1 MATTSDVMAR
11 RIGRIVFGAM
21 LLVGVGYLVVA
32 LCSGDFGRRWTHH
45 GPGGLHDFH
54 QRLDAAEIIG
64 LTWLAA
70 ILAGF
75 VAWRIALRRRFSG
88 DPEALFAR
96 SLMVPAAGISLILP
110 LTLHLPVV
118 LTLTDHASFDTW
130 VAVSMCI
137 TGLAHLVL
145 AVASAVRG
153 YQLVMGKPA
162 WTPRGIYVAT
172 VVTSCLPFIILYA
185 IPPILVAITALPF
198 LPLLR
203 AMDRLVVRERAQLAS
218 APQVLPRAVA
228 RLAAAA

>member
-21 LLVGVGYLVVA
+21 LFVGVAYLIVA
-32 LCSGDFGRRWTHH
+32 LYSGGFGRRWTHH
-45 GPGGLHDFH
+45 GSGGLHDFR
-54 QRLDAAEIIG
+54 QRFDAAEIIG
-64 LTWLAA
+64 LTWLTA
-70 ILAGF
+70 ILAGL
-75 VAWRIALRRRFSG
+75 VAWRVALRRTFVA

-96 SLMVPAAGISLILP
+96 SLMIPAAGISLILP

-118 LTLTDHASFDTW
+118 LVLADHASFDTW

-145 AVASAVRG
+145 AATSAARG
-153 YQLVMGKPA
+153 YQLVAGKRA
-162 WTPRGIYVAT
+162 WTPRGIYAAT

-203 AMDRLVVRERAQLAS
+203 AMERIVVRERAELAD
-218 APQVLPRAVA
+218 APRLLPRAVA
-228 RLAAAA
+228 RPAAAA